1 MSQLLCLH
9 SMRLCLDILLVM
21 LPSIRGLVGS
31 HRFFLCF
38 SAPLKGAERFVYSFT
53 QHCTLV
59 HPRIHVRII
68 FSRLGLKT
76 MLF

>member
-38 SAPLKGAERFVYSFT
+38 SAPLKGAERFVSG
-53 QHCTLV
+53 CTLYTCT
-59 HPRIHVRII
+59 P
-68 FSRLGLKT
+68 KNP
-76 MLF
+76 MYE

>member
-21 LPSIRGLVGS
+21 LPSMRGLVGS

-38 SAPLKGAERFVYSFT
+38 SAPSKGAERFVSG
-53 QHCTLV
+53 CTLYTCT
-59 HPRIHVRII
+59 HKNP
-68 FSRLGLKT
+68 
-76 MLF
+76 MYE